1 MAENISIK
9 RNVAANY
16 ASNLYAVLVSVLM
29 APVYLSYM
37 GTEAYGLIGFF
48 TMLTA
53 LFQLLD
59 MGLTPTIVRETALFR
74 GGQITVG
81 RLRVFIRGLEIIFG
95 IVSVTTALVILLLTH
110 PIATHWLKVG
120 NLPITDVEVAVG
132 IMGAIVPL
140 RWVAGLY
147 RGLVVGFERMT
158 WLSAY
163 NIAIATLR
171 FVGVLAVFHLVG
183 TNVKFFFAYQFLVSV
198 IDLSGIAIISH
209 RLVGQRKGA
218 REPFSWAPLK
228 ANATFSLVIAFVSTS
243 WVVLTQSDKLVLSKV
258 IPLAAFGIFSL
269 AVAAANVIS
278 IVGGPISQALLPRLT
293 KLFAEGREDALYRL
307 YANATQTVEHLRLS
321 RRGGAG
327 VPGRAGVPGLDRP
340 CRHRAAGR
348 AHRGPLC
355 HRQRRGGFGLL
366 RLLRPICQGQSA
378 LSLHRQCGAVGHLD
392 PRLHLGRHP
401 LRAARHRR
409 RLGRRQQPVRAVLGA
424 GHPCPLPARPA
435 LGLGVAQ
442 HPADRGSHASG
453 LLAFVPGGDLAREPP
468 GPDRHLGRHRGS
480 AADGFGRRIVLRPR
494 DPDGFLQPPP
504 VYRGPPAS
512 MKLALVRQMRKALA
526 FSRKSKN
533 YSV

>member
-81 RLRVFIRGLEIIFG
+81 RLKVFIRGLEIIFG
-95 IVSVTTALVILLLTH
+95 IVSVATALVVLLLTH
-110 PIATHWLKVG
+110 QIAAHWLKVG
-120 NLPITDVEVAVG
+120 SLPITDVEVAVG
-132 IMGAIVPL
+132 IMGAILPL

-198 IDLSGIAIISH
+198 IDLSGIAVISH
-209 RLVGQRKGA
+209 RLVGAGKGA

-258 IPLAAFGIFSL
+258 IPLAAFGVFSL

-307 YANATQTVEHLRLS
+307 YANATQTVGIFVFPAVSALVFLGGPVFRAWTGHADIARQAAPIVALYAVGNGAVALGSFAYYVQYAKGNLRLHFI
-321 RRGGAG
+321 GNAVMLVVLIPAFIWGAIHYGPLGTGAAWAAANSLFVLFWVPVIHARFLPGRHWDWVWRNILPIG
-327 VPGRAGVPGLDRP
+327 VPT
-340 CRHRAAGR
+340 
-348 AHRGPLC
+348 
-355 HRQRRGGFGLL
+355 LL
-366 RLLRPICQGQSA
+366 VCWL
-378 LSLHRQCGAVGHLD
+378 LSLVVTWPSGRLAQIATLAGIGALLLMVSVAGSSF
-392 PRLHLGRHP
+392 
-401 LRAARHRR
+401 ARETLMDFFNRR
-409 RLGRRQQPVRAVLGA
+409 RSIVASR
-424 GHPCPLPARPA
+424 PL
-435 LGLGVAQ
+435 
-442 HPADRGSHASG
+442 
-453 LLAFVPGGDLAREPP
+453 
-468 GPDRHLGRHRGS
+468 
-480 AADGFGRRIVLRPR
+480 
-494 DPDGFLQPPP
+494 
-504 VYRGPPAS
+504 
-512 MKLALVRQMRKALA
+512 
-526 FSRKSKN
+526 
-533 YSV
+533 